1 MAGHFAGFVRP
12 VRRRVSV
19 EPNER
24 NRGSQ
29 GVASRSNQDTAL
41 LRSQVFPEGRART
54 LKIDKVGVE
63 YRLNVEWAGE
73 TNEMIRLN
81 DARGAG
87 SNASNADLMH

>member
-1 MAGHFAGFVRP
+1 M
-12 VRRRVSV
+12 
-19 EPNER
+19 
-24 NRGSQ
+24 
-29 GVASRSNQDTAL
+29 ASRSNQDTAL

-54 LKIDKVGVE
+54 LKIDEVGVE
-63 YRLNVEWAGE
+63 YRNLNVEWAGE